1 MRGGRE
7 TNLSIFFLFSFNIEK
22 VLEMC
27 SIFIL
32 ILAFSILNLSVNV
45 YANQPI
51 ARFKNRTIGILSESD
66 AGVFISTE
74 KVTILGDLEVK
85 ATNQTTNITQQ
96 VDSLIRLQS
105 NMELRVNTFA
115 QHANMGV
122 VCDPEGTEYRA
133 RNFEND
139 EFGACICR
147 EGYMGETC
155 SITDFETCDVIKI
168 HNDELQP
175 LDWISLGLCSSAE
188 SYKPMQVN
196 FVGSDLFG
204 ESVHSFLIV
213 RHNKEDVINTNV
225 HKYVV
230 AYQANNN
237 YCYMTSFEIKFTG
250 SECFY
255 RQLESRKNNADSW
268 SYTSTCNGKNS
279 EDLINMQWENSNA
292 IMSKIASNSSG
303 SGFGIGNILFTK
315 CSDMYDKLCPLFL
328 KKALVG
334 TNSIDIGYCNSIDDV
349 DFVRAYLQGS
359 SMWPRLPTTG
369 YFFNHI
375 STNSSSTFLI
385 AHQSHDNWCKMIQMR
400 LWRDESSQICSVKL
414 VSAGYVYSSFSAST
428 CYTEEEVV
436 GNWDSKNPSSL
447 ALAQTGS
454 GYGVQSIDFKI
465 CSI

>member
-1 MRGGRE
+1 RRGLRGGRE

-27 SIFIL
+27 SIFRL

-74 KVTILGDLEVK
+74 MITILGDLEVK

-213 RHNKEDVINTNV
+213 
-225 HKYVV
+225 
-230 AYQANNN
+230 
-237 YCYMTSFEIKFTG
+237 
-250 SECFY
+250 
-255 RQLESRKNNADSW
+255 
-268 SYTSTCNGKNS
+268 
-279 EDLINMQWENSNA
+279 
-292 IMSKIASNSSG
+292 
-303 SGFGIGNILFTK
+303 
-315 CSDMYDKLCPLFL
+315 
-328 KKALVG
+328 
-334 TNSIDIGYCNSIDDV
+334 
-349 DFVRAYLQGS
+349 
-359 SMWPRLPTTG
+359 
-369 YFFNHI
+369 
-375 STNSSSTFLI
+375 
-385 AHQSHDNWCKMIQMR
+385 
-400 LWRDESSQICSVKL
+400 
-414 VSAGYVYSSFSAST
+414 
-428 CYTEEEVV
+428 
-436 GNWDSKNPSSL
+436 
-447 ALAQTGS
+447 
-454 GYGVQSIDFKI
+454 
-465 CSI
+465 

>member
-1 MRGGRE
+1 
-7 TNLSIFFLFSFNIEK
+7 
-22 VLEMC
+22 
-27 SIFIL
+27 
-32 ILAFSILNLSVNV
+32 
-45 YANQPI
+45 
-51 ARFKNRTIGILSESD
+51 
-66 AGVFISTE
+66 
-74 KVTILGDLEVK
+74 
-85 ATNQTTNITQQ
+85 
-96 VDSLIRLQS
+96 
-105 NMELRVNTFA
+105 
-115 QHANMGV
+115 
-122 VCDPEGTEYRA
+122 
-133 RNFEND
+133 
-139 EFGACICR
+139 
-147 EGYMGETC
+147 MGETC

-315 CSDMYDKLCPLFL
+315 CSDMYDKLLSL
-328 KKALVG
+328 
-334 TNSIDIGYCNSIDDV
+334 I
-349 DFVRAYLQGS
+349 
-359 SMWPRLPTTG
+359 
-369 YFFNHI
+369 HI
-375 STNSSSTFLI
+375 
-385 AHQSHDNWCKMIQMR
+385 
-400 LWRDESSQICSVKL
+400 
-414 VSAGYVYSSFSAST
+414 
-428 CYTEEEVV
+428 
-436 GNWDSKNPSSL
+436 
-447 ALAQTGS
+447 
-454 GYGVQSIDFKI
+454 
-465 CSI
+465 